1 MNVLAYQ
8 PSMTKLWH
16 ACTCTSKA
24 MTDEYCH
31 HYIVDQPKRNIP
43 KLATI
48 FSFIQCILV
57 LLNILLLISDHNYF
71 INVKKKPGS
80 YVNLATVSRFISNF
94 LLYKFFFFFLNIQ
107 TVFIVFALDTIEK
120 SEMKQES
127 RFILLSC
134 FLESF

>member
-94 LLYKFFFFFLNIQ
+94 LLYKFFFFFKYSDGFHCL
-107 TVFIVFALDTIEK
+107 
-120 SEMKQES
+120 
-127 RFILLSC
+127 C
-134 FLESF
+134 FRYNRKKWNETGKPIYSS